1 MAPKKGDYLQ
11 YPCVNG
17 CGHHMQLKNEI
28 EQLDATDKITL
39 ECRTC
44 QQEKEYST
52 AELKGIINYSQ

>member
-1 MAPKKGDYLQ
+1 MASEKGDYLE

-17 CGHHMQLKNEI
+17 CGHHMQLKDEINE
-28 EQLDATDKITL
+28 LGDNDKITL